1 MRHIPFVKNIIS
13 YVMITKTQLVGKSL
27 FCLLITVLLV
37 PGYLG
42 AEESTEDK
50 TLIVYYSR
58 TGKTRLLCEV
68 LQVQINSD
76 ILEVKP
82 LDEDRYRPGRIGYYT
97 AAFDSVFNRYIPIEP
112 EQPDFSSYSSI
123 IIVSPVWNW
132 KLSAPIRS
140 LIQNNQGKFNEKKI
154 VFITNANEKVTKY
167 EKYGDD
173 ASFLKRYFRDFLR
186 DKCVAMKSFVESSG
200 CEISGYHHVA
210 TEEKTD
216 EQIMNTISSLI
227 PDIKKELNGKINLAK
242 MMAE

>member
-1 MRHIPFVKNIIS
+1 MLRYLNYYIMFSKNQIMR
-13 YVMITKTQLVGKSL
+13 KSVL
-27 FCLLITVLLV
+27 CLLIAFLLV
-37 PGYLG
+37 PKYIP
-42 AEESTEDK
+42 AEEHLGDK

-58 TGKTRLLCEV
+58 TGKTRLLCDV
-68 LQVQINSD
+68 LQQQISSD

-82 LDEDRYRPGRIGYYT
+82 VDEDRYRSERIGYYT

-140 LIQNNQGKFNEKKI
+140 LIHTNQGKFDGKKM
-154 VFITNANEKVTKY
+154 VFITNANEPVTKY

-173 ASFLKRYFRDFLR
+173 APFLKRYFRDFLR

-200 CEISGYHHVA
+200 CEINGYHHVA

-216 EQIMNTISSLI
+216 EQIVKKISSLI
-227 PDIKKELNGKINLAK
+227 PDIKKELHGKINLAK
-242 MMAE
+242 MMVE

>member
-1 MRHIPFVKNIIS
+1 MMRYLANYIVFSKNQ
-13 YVMITKTQLVGKSL
+13 VMLCKSV
-27 FCLLITVLLV
+27 FCLLITTLLMF
-37 PGYLG
+37 PGYVP
-42 AEESTEDK
+42 AEESIDGK
-50 TLIVYYSR
+50 TIILYYSR
-58 TGKTRLLCEV
+58 TGKTRLLCDV
-68 LQVQINSD
+68 LQQQISSD

-82 LDEDRYRPGRIGYYT
+82 ADEDRYRSGRIGYYT
-97 AAFDSVFNRYIPIEP
+97 AAFDSVFNRYIPIDP

-140 LIQNNQGKFNEKKI
+140 LIHNNQGKFDGKKM
-154 VFITNANEKVTKY
+154 VFITNANEQVTKY

-173 ASFLKRYFRDFLR
+173 APFLKRYFRDFLR

-200 CEISGYHHVA
+200 CEINGYHHVA

-216 EQIMNTISSLI
+216 EQIVNKISSLI